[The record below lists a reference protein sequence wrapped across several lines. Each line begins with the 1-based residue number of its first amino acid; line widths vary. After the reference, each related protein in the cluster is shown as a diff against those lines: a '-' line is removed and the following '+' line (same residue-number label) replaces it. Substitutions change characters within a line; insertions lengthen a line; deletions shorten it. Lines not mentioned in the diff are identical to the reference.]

1 MRVACAAGKGF
12 GPAGEQS
19 RKVKGGKQAKQAGFK
34 SGDTKAVER
43 AVKLV
48 EEREAQQQQQR
59 GSAARPVDLR
69 EAAHGRVEYV
79 RVKDW
84 GSGKPDDLGSLQVE
98 EPATHAFVAGGAAAM
113 PFHEALARRLELLQS
128 QGALSVAQ
136 LQGSKPLPPFERWA
150 FAEAHYV
157 QYLADLYAVHAGLE
171 RSMAQAA
178 AALGGA
184 APAGAPSTPLLS
196 ALQLFGPQQG
206 LDRASALLHDLRRI
220 VARSQQQGQGQA
232 AVAGGVD
239 GGYGGTS
246 EDPPPPTQHAAAL
259 AAYLASLARLCRAAE
274 GPDEEEQAVLRLLAN
289 AYILRLMH
297 LTSGGRVAAA
307 AASKLDLAAAGAL
320 AFHSEY
326 PGLPEGV
333 KPLDRL
339 VENTNELGQLLSEG
353 QQEAL
358 MQELAKAMTK
368 GSMLLVPLARE
379 S

>member
-1 MRVACAAGKGF
+1 MGAPF
-12 GPAGEQS
+12 
-19 RKVKGGKQAKQAGFK
+19 
-34 SGDTKAVER
+34 
-43 AVKLV
+43 
-48 EEREAQQQQQR
+48 
-59 GSAARPVDLR
+59 PV
-69 EAAHGRVEYV
+69 
-79 RVKDW
+79 
-84 GSGKPDDLGSLQVE
+84 
-98 EPATHAFVAGGAAAM
+98 
-113 PFHEALARRLELLQS
+113 
-128 QGALSVAQ
+128 Q

-157 QYLADLYAVHAGLE
+157 QVRVDVEAGSLPAPARCTSPCPCPCLACNVGHLPPQWAQARSVRLASLQYLADLYAVHAGLE

-274 GPDEEEQAVLRLLAN
+274 GPDEEEQVGAGTCWLC
-289 AYILRLMH
+289 
-297 LTSGGRVAAA
+297 AA
-307 AASKLDLAAAGAL
+307 
-320 AFHSEY
+320 
-326 PGLPEGV
+326 P
-333 KPLDRL
+333 
-339 VENTNELGQLLSEG
+339 NT
-353 QQEAL
+353 
-358 MQELAKAMTK
+358 TW
-368 GSMLLVPLARE
+368 
-379 S
+379 